1 MHRKISRYMVYFILS
16 SLLVGVGWYAHDWY
30 QRRVDTAAHRRVH
43 LPGYRFISP
52 LLDVELPEGY
62 GIRHEPIPFKYKIKE
77 FVDSQLKTGRVRDI
91 TVYFRDLSDG
101 PWFGIN
107 EGVTYN
113 PASLMKVPVMIA
125 WLKRAEKDP
134 EELERTIAF
143 REKDYPGVP
152 QTIEPARTLTDGA
165 AYPVETLL
173 HYMLN
178 FSDNKSMWLLY
189 NNLKPAELDNV
200 LNSMDVDND
209 ARGETNAI
217 TAHGYS
223 GFFRILYNAAYLNRA
238 MSEKALELMS
248 HQNFPMGIEAG
259 LPKGVVFSGKFGEY
273 DLKGSGNVKQLHE
286 FGIVY
291 HPKGPYILGILTR
304 GDDPAL
310 QLEIIRKISSMT
322 YMLIDANVSGSPKR

>member
-1 MHRKISRYMVYFILS
+1 MHRKMFRSIAFLILS
-16 SLLVGVGWYAHDWY
+16 LLLIGVGWYAHDWQ
-30 QRRVDTAAHRRVH
+30 QRRLDTTAHRRVR
-43 LPGYRFISP
+43 LSGYRFISP

-62 GIRHEPIPFKYKIKE
+62 GVRHEPIPFKYKIKE

-107 EGVTYN
+107 EGITYN

-125 WLKRAEKDP
+125 WLKRAENNP
-134 EELERTIAF
+134 QELEQTLTF

-152 QTIEPARTLTDGA
+152 QTIKPARTLTDGA

-178 FSDNKSMWLLY
+178 FSDNRSMWLLY
-189 NNLKPAELDNV
+189 NSLKPAELDNV

-209 ARGETNAI
+209 ARGENNSV

-259 LPKGVVFSGKFGEY
+259 LPKGVIFSGKFGEY
-273 DLKGSGNVKQLHE
+273 DLEGSGNVKQLHE

-291 HPKGPYILGILTR
+291 HSKGPYILGILTR
-304 GDDPAL
+304 GNDPAL
-310 QLEIIRKISSMT
+310 QLEIIRKVSSMT
-322 YMLIDANVSGSPKR
+322 YTLFDANVSGSPKR